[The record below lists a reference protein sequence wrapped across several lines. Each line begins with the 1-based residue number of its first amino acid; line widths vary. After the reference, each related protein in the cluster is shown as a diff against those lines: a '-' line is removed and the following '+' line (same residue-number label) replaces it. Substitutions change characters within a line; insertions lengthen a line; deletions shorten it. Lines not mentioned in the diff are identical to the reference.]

1 MNSRFSL
8 LLFLFLVIVS
18 QSKSSIFKTFP
29 GNLSPK
35 SPLSSVVLPLSGNVF
50 PLGYYSVL
58 LQIGNPPKAFEFD
71 IDTGS
76 DLTWVQ
82 CDAPCTG
89 CNLPPKLQYKPK
101 GNTVPCSD
109 PICLALHIPNNPQ
122 CPNPKE
128 QCDYEVNYADQGSS
142 MGALVIDQ
150 FPFKLLNGL
159 AMQPRL
165 AFGCGYDQSYP
176 SAHPPPA
183 TAGVLGLGRGKIGL
197 LTQLVSAGL
206 TRNVVG
212 HCLSSKGGGYLFFGD
227 TLIPS
232 LGVAWTPLLSPDN
245 HYTTGPAELLFNGKP
260 TGLKG
265 LKLIFDT
272 GSSYTYFNSKTY
284 QTIVNLIR
292 NDLKVSP
299 LKVAKE
305 DKTLPICWKGAK
317 PFKSVLEVKNFF
329 KIITINFTN
338 ARRNTQLQ
346 IPPESYLIISKTGNA
361 CLGLL
366 NGSEVGLQNSNVI
379 GDISMQGLLI
389 IYDNEKQQLGWVSS
403 NCNKLPKT

>member
-18 QSKSSIFKTFP
+18 QSKSSVFKTFP
-29 GNLSPK
+29 SNLSPK

-58 LQIGNPPKAFEFD
+58 LQIGTPPKAFEFD

-89 CNLPPKLQYKPK
+89 CTLPPIRQYKPK
-101 GNTVPCSD
+101 GNTVPCLD
-109 PICLALHIPNNPQ
+109 PICLALHFPNKPQ

-150 FPFKLLNGL
+150 FPLKLLNGS

-165 AFGCGYDQSYP
+165 AFGCGYDQILP
-176 SAHPPPA
+176 KAHPPPA
-183 TAGVLGLGRGKIGL
+183 TAGVLGLGRGKIGVL
-197 LTQLVSAGL
+197 PQLVAAGL

-227 TLIPS
+227 TLIPT
-232 LGVAWTPLLSPDN
+232 LGVAWTPLLSP
-245 HYTTGPAELLFNGKP
+245 ER
-260 TGLKG
+260 
-265 LKLIFDT
+265 I
-272 GSSYTYFNSKTY
+272 
-284 QTIVNLIR
+284 
-292 NDLKVSP
+292 
-299 LKVAKE
+299 
-305 DKTLPICWKGAK
+305 
-317 PFKSVLEVKNFF
+317 
-329 KIITINFTN
+329 
-338 ARRNTQLQ
+338 TQLQ

-379 GDISMQGLLI
+379 GDISMQGLMV

>member
-109 PICLALHIPNNPQ
+109 PICLALHFPNNPQ

-150 FPFKLLNGL
+150 FPFKLLNGS

-284 QTIVNLIR
+284 QTIVNLIG

-317 PFKSVLEVKNFF
+317 PFKSVLEVKNLF
-329 KIITINFTN
+329 KTITINFTN

>member
-18 QSKSSIFKTFP
+18 QSKSSVFKTFP
-29 GNLSPK
+29 SNLSPK

-58 LQIGNPPKAFEFD
+58 LQIGTPPKAFEFD

-89 CNLPPKLQYKPK
+89 CTLPPIRQYKPK
-101 GNTVPCSD
+101 GNTVPCLD
-109 PICLALHIPNNPQ
+109 PICLALHFPNKPQ

-150 FPFKLLNGL
+150 FPLKLLNGS

-165 AFGCGYDQSYP
+165 AFGCGYDQILP
-176 SAHPPPA
+176 KAHPPPA
-183 TAGVLGLGRGKIGL
+183 TAGVLGLGRGKIGVL
-197 LTQLVSAGL
+197 PQLVAAGL

-227 TLIPS
+227 TLIPT
-232 LGVAWTPLLSPDN
+232 LGVAWTPLLSPE
-245 HYTTGPAELLFNGKP
+245 YTFFFHICRDRLQR
-260 TGLKG
+260 
-265 LKLIFDT
+265 D
-272 GSSYTYFNSKTY
+272 YTF
-284 QTIVNLIR
+284 
-292 NDLKVSP
+292 
-299 LKVAKE
+299 
-305 DKTLPICWKGAK
+305 
-317 PFKSVLEVKNFF
+317 FKSVLEFKNFF
-329 KIITINFTN
+329 KTITINFTN
-338 ARRNTQLQ
+338 ARRITQLQ

-379 GDISMQGLLI
+379 GDISMQGLMV